1 MPELPEVE
9 TTRRGIS
16 PYIEKASITDA
27 IIRNFSLRWPID
39 SDLRHILIGQT
50 VQSIHRRAKYLLFKC
65 DSGTLIIHL
74 GMSGKLRILDS
85 NTALPAEKHDH
96 FEIQFDNGHLLRYND
111 PRRFGAILWT
121 TDPIEQHKLL
131 DHLGPEPLTN
141 EFDDDYLFQQSRSRK
156 CSIKTL
162 IMNGKVV
169 VGVGNIY
176 ASEALFLA
184 KIHPKT
190 LSNKLTKNQCVLLAQ
205 AIKTILEKAIK
216 AGGTTLKDFRK
227 SDGKPGY
234 FAQELNVYG
243 RKGEV
248 CTQCDDTI
256 AHYKELQR
264 ATFFCPSCQN
274 KVATS
279 P

>member
-16 PYIEKASITDA
+16 PHIESATITTVT
-27 IIRNFSLRWPID
+27 IRNHSLRWPIEK
-39 SDLRHILIGQT
+39 DLANILVGQT
-50 VQSIHRRAKYLLFKC
+50 IHSIKRRAKYLLFCC
-65 DSGTLIIHL
+65 DAGTLIIHL

-85 NTALPAEKHDH
+85 NTAANAEKHDH
-96 FEIQFDNGHLLRYND
+96 FEMLFDNGQLLRYND

-121 TDPIEQHKLL
+121 TAPIAQHKLL
-131 DHLGPEPLTN
+131 AHLGPEPLTD
-141 EFDDDYLFQQSRSRK
+141 EFDPDYLFQQTRSRK

-176 ASEALFLA
+176 ASESLFLA

-190 LSNKLTKNQCVLLAQ
+190 TAKDLSKKQCELLVE
-205 AIKTILEKAIK
+205 AIKIILKRAIE

-227 SDGKPGY
+227 SDGNPGY
-234 FAQELNVYG
+234 FAQKLNVYG
-243 RKGEV
+243 RKGEI
-248 CTQCDDTI
+248 CTHCDSTI
-256 AHYKELQR
+256 QHYKELQR
-264 ATFFCPSCQN
+264 ATFFCPSCQH
-274 KVATS
+274 
-279 P
+279 

>member
-16 PYIEKASITDA
+16 PYIEESTISDVT
-27 IIRNFSLRWPID
+27 IRNFSLRWPIQE
-39 SDLRHILIGQT
+39 DLAQILAGQT
-50 VQSIHRRAKYLLFKC
+50 VKSIQRRAKYLLFQC

-74 GMSGKLRILDS
+74 GMSGKLRILES
-85 NTALPAEKHDH
+85 NAATKAEKHDH
-96 FEIQFDNGHLLRYND
+96 FEIEFDNGQLLRYND

-121 TDPIEQHKLL
+121 TEPIEQHKLL
-131 DHLGPEPLTN
+131 AHLGPEPLTDKFN
-141 EFDDDYLFQQSRSRK
+141 TDYLYQQTRSRK

-176 ASEALFLA
+176 ASESLFLA
-184 KIHPKT
+184 KVHPKT
-190 LSNKLTKNQCVLLAQ
+190 TANKLTKKQSELLVD
-205 AIKTILEKAIK
+205 AIKTILAQAIK

-234 FAQELNVYG
+234 FAQQLNVYG
-243 RKGEV
+243 RKDEA
-248 CTQCDDTI
+248 CTQCDGTI
-256 AHYKELQR
+256 QHYKELQR
-264 ATFFCPSCQN
+264 ATFFCPNCQ
-274 KVATS
+274 K
-279 P
+279 